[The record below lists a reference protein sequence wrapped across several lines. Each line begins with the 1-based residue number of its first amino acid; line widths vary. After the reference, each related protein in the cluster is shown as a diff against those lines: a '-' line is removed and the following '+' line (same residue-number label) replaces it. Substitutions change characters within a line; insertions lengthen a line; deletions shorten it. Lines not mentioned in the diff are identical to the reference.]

1 MICYHHTDMDGKAAG
16 FLVHKYCLSKNM
28 EDLPES
34 YILFNYEDNFDK
46 HTEKDDVFLV
56 DISLKELDQDKLFNL
71 CKTARSVLWIDHH
84 KSSIEFVN
92 RYTDSLQSIKN
103 LTYFVSD
110 CACGAALTYAFFN
123 SLDNINRI
131 RDVTEDETYNISAT
145 YKSAQSLDSAVITLT
160 LSKRSKKNPAA
171 TYVDMAHITLPK
183 WLAYVDDYDCWKKI
197 NEKSNFFKMGL
208 DIEDIRVAIEDSR
221 SDTLVFN
228 SFWNNIE
235 NSTENIAK
243 YVENG
248 KLISKYI
255 KARYS
260 QELKGTFEWEFEGTK
275 FICKNGT
282 GDSFNF
288 GELLQKY
295 PAAILFRYNGSTGMW
310 TYSVYSCDQSN
321 FDCSNFAKKFEG
333 GGHFHASGF
342 SSKDLIFTSS
352 NNKETRKEI
361 FLGGTSTVD
370 WRERFIQLWKKS
382 DSDKVKEFKLF
393 NPIVPDWNEECVKKE
408 NEVKENAK
416 LNLFLVTPD
425 QKGPFT
431 YAEVIECCHLRGKVF
446 FAVIDN
452 NNLFDSSFRKSL
464 DNIGKIVEKYGGI
477 YKFYEEENSLEK
489 LVNDVIQAI

>member
-1 MICYHHTDMDGKAAG
+1 MICYHHTDTDGKAAG
-16 FLVHKYCLSKNM
+16 FLVHKYCLHKNI

-34 YILFNYEDNFDK
+34 YILFDYGNNFDK

-56 DISLKELDQDKLFNL
+56 DISLKECDQDKLFDL

-92 RYTDSLQSIKN
+92 KYNDSLQSIEN

-110 CACGAALTYAFFN
+110 CACGAALTYAFFKG
-123 SLDNINRI
+123 LDSINRI
-131 RDVTEDETYNISAT
+131 RNTTKDEIYNISAT
-145 YKSAQSLDSAVITLT
+145 YEHTETLDMAAINLT
-160 LSKRSKKNPAA
+160 LCKRNKKNPTDAYID
-171 TYVDMAHITLPK
+171 TMRVTLPQ
-183 WLAYVDDYDCWKKI
+183 WIAYVDDYDCWKKI

-208 DIEDIRVAIEDSR
+208 DAEDIRVAVEDKR
-221 SDTLVFN
+221 SDTLIFN
-228 SFWNNIE
+228 PLWDNIE
-235 NSTENIAK
+235 NVAK
-243 YVENG
+243 YIENG
-248 KLISKYI
+248 KVISKYVQS
-255 KARYS
+255 RYA
-260 QELKGTFEWEFEGTK
+260 QELKNTFEWEFEGTK

-288 GELLQKY
+288 GALIQKY
-295 PAAILFRYNGSTGMW
+295 PAAILFKYNGDAGMW
-310 TYSVYSCDQSN
+310 GYSVYSCDKSK
-321 FDCSNFAKKFEG
+321 FDCSNFAKRFGG

-342 SSKDLIFTSS
+342 ASKDLIFTS

-361 FLGGTSTVD
+361 FLGGVTTID

-382 DSDKVKEFKLF
+382 DSDKVKEFELF
-393 NPIVPDWNEECVKKE
+393 NPIVSDWNEEAVKKE

-431 YAEVIECCHLRGKVF
+431 YAEIIECCHLKGKVY

-452 NNLFDSSFRKSL
+452 NNLFDQSFRKSL

-477 YKFYEEENSLEK
+477 YKFYEEEDSLEE
-489 LVNDVIQAI
+489 LVNDVIKAI